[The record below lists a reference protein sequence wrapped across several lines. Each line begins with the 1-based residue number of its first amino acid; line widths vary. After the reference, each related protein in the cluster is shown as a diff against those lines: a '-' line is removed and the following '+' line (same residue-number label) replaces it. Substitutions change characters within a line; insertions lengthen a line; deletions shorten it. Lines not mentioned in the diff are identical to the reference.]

1 MSKIVVYSSN
11 MCGTCEMVKSYL
23 LLKKVNFI
31 EKNISIDIDGR
42 SELLEKGFDTTP
54 VTMIG
59 DIWISGFDT
68 HEIDEALANTGQ
80 M

>member
-1 MSKIVVYSSN
+1 
-11 MCGTCEMVKSYL
+11 MVKSYL
-23 LLKKVNFI
+23 LLKNVNFI

-59 DIWISGFDT
+59 DILISGFDT
-68 HEIDEALANTGQ
+68 HKIDEALANTGQ

>member
-1 MSKIVVYSSN
+1 MFFVCVVLDFFG
-11 MCGTCEMVKSYL
+11 CVDL
-23 LLKKVNFI
+23 
-31 EKNISIDIDGR
+31 DGR